1 MWDISGFELG
11 TDYARGL
18 LVALA
23 HVNLNVRQAAA
34 EGIAA
39 AMYEHPTTVQVR
51 WVVFQLQFVMAG
63 NQIILVISCMNH

>member
-11 TDYARGL
+11 TDYATGL

-39 AMYEHPTTVQVR
+39 AMYEHPTTVQVT
-51 WVVFQLQFVMAG
+51 
-63 NQIILVISCMNH
+63 